1 MRANPYEDRESQTS
15 TNTRILNAAARLFY
29 RKGIRAVSVDEVAAE
44 ASVTKVTV
52 YKHYRAKD
60 ELIAAC
66 LHALDKRFFSWF
78 VHEVEASTDDP
89 RGRLLA
95 VFDVLDLWFRRR
107 DFRGCA
113 FINATVELASPRHPA
128 AEAVMA
134 HKTRCRRYFRA
145 LAEAAGSEDP
155 DLISDHWMLLTE
167 GATITALVEGD
178 LTAARKARAGADAIL
193 QGLQAAA

>member
-1 MRANPYEDRESQTS
+1 VRANPYEDREPQTS

-66 LHALDKRFFSWF
+66 LHALDERFFSWF

-128 AEAVMA
+128 GAAVTSA
-134 HKTRCRRYFRA
+134 RWPKQPGPKTPTSSPTSGCC
-145 LAEAAGSEDP
+145 SP
-155 DLISDHWMLLTE
+155 
-167 GATITALVEGD
+167 
-178 LTAARKARAGADAIL
+178 KAPPSPPSSKET
-193 QGLQAAA
+193 